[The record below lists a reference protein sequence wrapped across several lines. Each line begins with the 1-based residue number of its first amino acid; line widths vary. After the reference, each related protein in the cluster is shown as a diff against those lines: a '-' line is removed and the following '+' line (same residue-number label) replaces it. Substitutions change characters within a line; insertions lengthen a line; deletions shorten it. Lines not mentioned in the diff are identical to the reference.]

1 MIKIIFSAI
10 VLTAVVGC
18 TKEKTAVTEKT
29 ETKDSVIV
37 QKPAT
42 SSAPIVAD
50 GLKVLSPDDAAK
62 FLNTKNDTLYVTNFF
77 ATWCGPCVREI
88 PHFKDKI
95 AEVKGQPVKISFVSL
110 DTKSAWEKDVPKFV
124 EKQGIQGNTYL
135 LDGGSLDEAF
145 FSKNFK
151 EWNGSAIPFTYMRK
165 GDKTD
170 EYLGMM
176 TPEILDS
183 KIKSF
188 K

>member
-1 MIKIIFSAI
+1 MKNIILTAI
-10 VLTAVVGC
+10 VLSAFVSC
-18 TKEKTAVTEKT
+18 NKEKTAVEEKP
-29 ETKDSVIV
+29 ETQDSAVAV
-37 QKPAT
+37 QPTASGAPV
-42 SSAPIVAD
+42 SSGVKI
-50 GLKVLSPDDAAK
+50 LSTDEAAS

-95 AEVKGQPVKISFVSL
+95 TELKGQPVKISFISI
-110 DTKSAWEKDVPKFV
+110 DAKSAWETEIPKFV
-124 EKQGIQGNTYL
+124 DKQGIRGNTYL
-135 LDGGSLDEAF
+135 LDGSSLDEAF

-176 TPEILDS
+176 TPEVLDS

>member
-1 MIKIIFSAI
+1 MKNII
-10 VLTAVVGC
+10 LTAFVLSALVSC
-18 TKEKTAVTEKT
+18 NKEKTFAEEKPETQDSIAV
-29 ETKDSVIV
+29 V
-37 QKPAT
+37 KPTT
-42 SSAPIVAD
+42 SSAAITNGV
-50 GLKVLSPDDAAK
+50 KILSTNEAAT

-88 PHFKDKI
+88 PHFKEKI
-95 AEVKGQPVKISFVSL
+95 SELKGQPVKISFISI
-110 DTKSAWEKDVPKFV
+110 DSKSAWETEIPKFV
-124 EKQGIQGNTYL
+124 DKQGIRGNTYL
-135 LDGGSLDEAF
+135 LDGSSLDEAF

-165 GDKTD
+165 GEKTD

-176 TPEILDS
+176 TPEVLDS